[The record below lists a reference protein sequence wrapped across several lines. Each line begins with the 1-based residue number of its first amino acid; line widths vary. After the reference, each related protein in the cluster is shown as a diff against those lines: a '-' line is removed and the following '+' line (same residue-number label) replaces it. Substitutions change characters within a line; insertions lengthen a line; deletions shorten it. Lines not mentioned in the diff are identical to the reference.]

1 MAVVGVEDEAFGQRV
16 AAIVV
21 MADGGEGGGAGG
33 SAGGGAGGGGGGGA
47 GGGEGGGAGGAA
59 GGAAAQD
66 DGGRALLQTLRA
78 DCGKR
83 LAPYKPPNRTLPLPL
98 LPHNLILPLTLMK
111 PQPYPNQV

>member
-21 MADGGEGGGAGG
+21 MADGG
-33 SAGGGAGGGGGGGA
+33 AGGGAGGGV
-47 GGGEGGGAGGAA
+47 GGAGGAA

-83 LAPYKPPNRTLPLPL
+83 LAPYTPPNRTLAPPPLPHRCPNSTPNPYEIST
-98 LPHNLILPLTLMK
+98 LP
-111 PQPYPNQV
+111 

>member
-98 LPHNLILPLTLMK
+98 LPQSHNSTPNPNETSTLP
-111 PQPYPNQV
+111 